1 MSKAHL
7 KINQKFEK
15 MVKKMENLDNFFR
28 KYNGSYYFFIAI
40 ILAVCTVII
49 SIILY
54 IQIDPTFTIVTHYIS
69 HLGSTPVGAQEGKLY
84 PSAVVFNTG
93 FAILVIFRILLIL
106 FLARYLQ
113 IKGAPK
119 KLTIIGIILA
129 LFSSSGS
136 LIVAVVPFS
145 VSLSIHMLGALI
157 LFIGTIFSGSM
168 FTTIELKTPNIPR
181 YLPVIIFINVV
192 VYLIFAT
199 LLIGE
204 SINFAPDGSSVI
216 WEWFAFLSSLLWLF
230 VHGVYTYKN
239 PVFLSKN

>member
-1 MSKAHL
+1 
-7 KINQKFEK
+7 
-15 MVKKMENLDNFFR
+15 MENLDNFFR
-28 KYNGSYYFFIAI
+28 RFDGSYYFFIAI
-40 ILAVCTVII
+40 ILAVSTAIT
-49 SIILY
+49 SIIFY
-54 IQIDPTFTIVTHYIS
+54 IQIDPTFTIVTHYVS
-69 HLGSTPVGAQEGKLY
+69 DLGSTPVGAQEGKLY

-93 FAILVIFRILLIL
+93 MTILVIFRILVIL

-119 KLTIIGIILA
+119 KLTIVGIIIA
-129 LFSSSGS
+129 FFSSSGS
-136 LIVAVVPFS
+136 LIVAVVPYS

-157 LFIGTIFSGSM
+157 LFVGTVFSGSL

-181 YLPVIIFINVV
+181 YLPFILFINVV

-204 SINFAPDGSSVI
+204 WMNFAPYGSSVI
-216 WEWFAFLSSLLWLF
+216 WEWAAFLSSLLWLF

-239 PVFLSKN
+239 PVIT